1 MVTLTFFVLNCLCVC
16 LLYIRKKGKGK
27 REESH
32 DAIEP
37 EIPVMK
43 KWLVVVC
50 DVLNDETV

>member
-1 MVTLTFFVLNCLCVC
+1 MVTLTFFVVNCLCVC